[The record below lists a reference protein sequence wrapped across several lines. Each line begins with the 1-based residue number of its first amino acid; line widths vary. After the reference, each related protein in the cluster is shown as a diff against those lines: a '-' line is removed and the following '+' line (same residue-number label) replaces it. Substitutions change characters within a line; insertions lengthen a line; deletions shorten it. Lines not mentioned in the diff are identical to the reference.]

1 MCLKLS
7 SEREGGVLSEGGEQE
22 EEDSSRDGA
31 SRRAQ
36 AHRLRP
42 ALPKPSRA
50 MSEIRRKLVIVG
62 DGACGKTCLL
72 IVFSK
77 GTFPEVRIF
86 TADPR
91 CGRGESVAIAAREY
105 NTRVADVVVDGKRV
119 ELALWDTAGQE
130 DYDRLRP
137 LSYPDSHVILI
148 CFAVDSPDSLDNV
161 QEKWISE
168 VLHFCSGL
176 PIILVGCKKD
186 LRNDPKTIDELR
198 RTGQRPVTPQ
208 EGEMVRQK
216 IGATRYLECSAR
228 TGEGVREVFETAT
241 RLALLS
247 SKGRKKS
254 GNTMADIFGLR
265 GERYA
270 FLRLAPPP
278 SYVAGA
284 GRGAQGFTTRSDIGP
299 AREQVQEDEGPK
311 EEEYNPDQFQ
321 DPENETGLFAGT
333 VYEADDEE
341 ADRIYEAVDAKIDER
356 RRARREQREREEAEQ
371 LLKDR
376 PTIQSQFAD
385 LKRGLADMSEDDW
398 YNLPEVSNMIGNRV
412 KKPRLEGRSY
422 VVPDSVIVGNRDK
435 GALESALAEE
445 QMKDGF
451 QTPADAL
458 TDFAEI
464 GQAREKM
471 LSIKLEQAGTDSALG
486 STNIDPKGYLTG
498 LDSQLLKTSSE
509 IGDIK
514 RARALLQSLTKTNPK
529 HAPGWVAAAWLENV
543 AGKQVAARKIIA
555 EGCEQCPKNEDV
567 WLCASELNTNENAKI
582 ILANAV
588 QELPQSVRI
597 WMRAV
602 ELEHDVKA
610 KKRVLRKALEYIP
623 ASVKLWKETV
633 ELEENPDDARI
644 LLARA
649 VEVIPH
655 SQELWLALARLE
667 TPERARAVLNKARKA
682 IPTSHEIWIAAG
694 RLQEQEGNVA
704 QVDAIIA
711 TGVASLKKNQAELSR
726 EQWLAEAE
734 RAEQQ
739 GSTVTAQAIVK
750 ATIHL
755 DVDEEDRQAVWM
767 DDAETMTN
775 KGMIATA
782 RAIYAYALN
791 VFPQKQ
797 SIWRKAADLEKHH
810 GERETLL
817 ALLNRAVESVPQA
830 EVLWLMAAKESWLSG
845 DVDGARQILSRAFEA
860 NPDSEGIWLAA
871 VKLEAENGQIE
882 AAKQLMQR
890 AREVS
895 GTQRIWVKS
904 AVFERTHSDNT
915 AALQMVKDGLKVYPA
930 SAKLHM
936 MQAQLLQAQT
946 PPNLAAAREALAA
959 GVRKCPTSVPLWIMA
974 SRLEE
979 QAGVRIKARA
989 LLEKARNVNPKS
1001 DELWLESVK
1010 VEERDGSGAAKAMLA
1025 RALQT
1030 LPASGLLHSYSVWQE
1045 PRPTRK
1051 TRSVDA
1057 LKKTNNAP
1065 AVIVTVA
1072 RLFWGE
1078 RKVEKA
1084 RDWFGRAVAADG
1096 DYGDAWAWWWKFE
1109 KQHGTDE
1116 HRQLVLEKCIAAD
1129 PHHGHVWP
1137 AIAKDP
1143 KNVGKDIK
1151 AVLDLTADAL
1161 EG

>member
-1 MCLKLS
+1 
-7 SEREGGVLSEGGEQE
+7 
-22 EEDSSRDGA
+22 
-31 SRRAQ
+31 
-36 AHRLRP
+36 
-42 ALPKPSRA
+42 
-50 MSEIRRKLVIVG
+50 
-62 DGACGKTCLL
+62 
-72 IVFSK
+72 
-77 GTFPEVRIF
+77 
-86 TADPR
+86 
-91 CGRGESVAIAAREY
+91 
-105 NTRVADVVVDGKRV
+105 
-119 ELALWDTAGQE
+119 
-130 DYDRLRP
+130 
-137 LSYPDSHVILI
+137 
-148 CFAVDSPDSLDNV
+148 
-161 QEKWISE
+161 
-168 VLHFCSGL
+168 
-176 PIILVGCKKD
+176 
-186 LRNDPKTIDELR
+186 
-198 RTGQRPVTPQ
+198 
-208 EGEMVRQK
+208 
-216 IGATRYLECSAR
+216 
-228 TGEGVREVFETAT
+228 
-241 RLALLS
+241 
-247 SKGRKKS
+247 
-254 GNTMADIFGLR
+254 MADIFGLR
-265 GERYA
+265 GDRYA

-299 AREQVQEDEGPK
+299 ARTQVEEGAEGEGGEQRK
-311 EEEYNPDQFQ
+311 EEEYDPERYQ

-333 VYEADDEE
+333 VYEQDDEE
-341 ADRIYEAVDAKIDER
+341 ADKIYDAVDAKIDER
-356 RRARREQREREEAEQ
+356 RRARREQREREEAAQ
-371 LLKDR
+371 ALKER

-385 LKRGLADMSEDDW
+385 LKRGLAGMSESEW
-398 YNLPEVSNMIGNRV
+398 ENLPEVSNMVGNRV

-422 VVPDSVIVGNRDK
+422 VVPDSILVGARDSTMT
-435 GALESALAEE
+435 ESSLADE
-445 QMKDGF
+445 QMQDGLR
-451 QTPADAL
+451 TPASEAL

-471 LSIKLEQAGTDSALG
+471 LSIKLEQAAGSGIASSLGSSGGGGGAGGAAGGGGGKGGDSAFG
-486 STNIDPKGYLTG
+486 STNVDPKGYLTG

-514 RARALLQSLTKTNPK
+514 RARALLQSLCKTNPK

-567 WLCASELNTNENAKI
+567 WICASELNTNENAKV
-582 ILANAV
+582 ILANAI

-602 ELEHDVKA
+602 ELETDVKA

-633 ELEENPDDARI
+633 KLEDNPEDARI

-667 TPERARAVLNKARKA
+667 TPDRARQVLNKARKA

-694 RLQEQEGNVA
+694 RLQEQEGNTE

-711 TGVASLKKNQAELSR
+711 NGCAALKKNGAELSR

-734 RAEQQ
+734 RAEAQ
-739 GSTVTAQAIVK
+739 GSPVTAQAIVK
-750 ATIHL
+750 ATLHL
-755 DVDEEDRQAVWM
+755 DVEEEDRQAVWV
-767 DDAETMTN
+767 DDAETMAG
-775 KGMIATA
+775 KGKVATA
-782 RAIYAYALN
+782 RAIYAYALK

-797 SIWRKAADLEKHH
+797 SIWRKAAELEKLH
-810 GERETLL
+810 GDRETLL

-830 EVLWLMAAKESWLSG
+830 EVLWLMAAKESWLGG
-845 DVDGARQILSRAFEA
+845 DVDGARAILSRAFEV

-871 VKLEAENGQIE
+871 TKLEAENGEIE
-882 AAKQLMQR
+882 AARQLMQR

-895 GTQRIWVKS
+895 GTERIWVKS
-904 AVFERTHSDNT
+904 AVFERTHST
-915 AALQMVKDGLKVYPA
+915 PEAALTMVKDGLKAYP
-930 SAKLHM
+930 SSPKLHM
-936 MQAQLLQAQT
+936 MHAQLLLSAT
-946 PPNLAAAREALAA
+946 PPLIPQAREALAL
-959 GVRKCPTSVPLWIMA
+959 GVRKCPTAVPLWIMA

-989 LLEKARNVNPKS
+989 LLEKARNLNPKS
-1001 DELWLESVK
+1001 EEVWLESVK
-1010 VEERDGSGAAKAMLA
+1010 VEERDGSGAAKPMLA

-1030 LPASGLLHSYSVWQE
+1030 LPASGLLHCHSVWSE

-1051 TRSVDA
+1051 TRSIDA
-1057 LKKTNNAP
+1057 LKKTNNSP

-1072 RLFWGE
+1072 RLFWAE

-1084 RDWFGRAVAADG
+1084 RDWFGRAVGADG

-1116 HRQLVLEKCIAAD
+1116 HRQALLEKCIAAD

-1137 AIAKDP
+1137 AVAKDP
-1143 KNVGKDIK
+1143 KNVGKDLKEILQL
-1151 AVLDLTADAL
+1151 ASQQVEARTSGASA
-1161 EG
+1161 

>member
-1 MCLKLS
+1 
-7 SEREGGVLSEGGEQE
+7 
-22 EEDSSRDGA
+22 
-31 SRRAQ
+31 
-36 AHRLRP
+36 
-42 ALPKPSRA
+42 
-50 MSEIRRKLVIVG
+50 
-62 DGACGKTCLL
+62 
-72 IVFSK
+72 
-77 GTFPEVRIF
+77 
-86 TADPR
+86 
-91 CGRGESVAIAAREY
+91 
-105 NTRVADVVVDGKRV
+105 
-119 ELALWDTAGQE
+119 
-130 DYDRLRP
+130 
-137 LSYPDSHVILI
+137 
-148 CFAVDSPDSLDNV
+148 
-161 QEKWISE
+161 
-168 VLHFCSGL
+168 
-176 PIILVGCKKD
+176 
-186 LRNDPKTIDELR
+186 
-198 RTGQRPVTPQ
+198 
-208 EGEMVRQK
+208 
-216 IGATRYLECSAR
+216 
-228 TGEGVREVFETAT
+228 
-241 RLALLS
+241 
-247 SKGRKKS
+247 
-254 GNTMADIFGLR
+254 MADIFGLR
-265 GERYA
+265 GDRYA

-299 AREQVQEDEGPK
+299 AREQVAEGEDAAPK

-341 ADRIYEAVDAKIDER
+341 ADRIYDAVDAKIDER
-356 RRARREQREREEAEQ
+356 RRARREAREKQEAAQ
-371 LLKDR
+371 LLAER

-385 LKRGLADMSEDDW
+385 LKRGLADMSEDEW
-398 YNLPEVSNMIGNRV
+398 YNLPEVSNLIGNRV

-422 VVPDSVIVGNRDK
+422 VVPDSILVGNRDQN
-435 GALESALAEE
+435 ALESSLAEE
-445 QMKDGF
+445 EMKGGM
-451 QTPADAL
+451 QTPADAM

-471 LSIKLEQAGTDSALG
+471 LAIKLEQAGTDSALG

-498 LDSQLLKTSSE
+498 LDSQLLKTSTE

-543 AGKQVAARKIIA
+543 AGKQVAARKLIA
-555 EGCEQCPKNEDV
+555 EGCDHCPKSEDV
-567 WLCASELNTNENAKI
+567 WLCASELNTNENAKV

-602 ELEHDVKA
+602 ELENDVKA

-633 ELEENPDDARI
+633 KLEENPEDARV

-649 VEVIPH
+649 VEVIPQ

-667 TPERARAVLNKARKA
+667 TPDRARQVLNKARKT

-694 RLQEQEGNVA
+694 RLQEQEGNIA

-711 TGVASLKKNQAELSR
+711 NGVAALKKNGAELSR

-739 GSTVTAQAIVK
+739 GSTVTAQAIIK

-755 DVDEEDRQAVWM
+755 DVDEEDRQVIWL
-767 DDAETMTN
+767 DDAETMAN
-775 KGMIATA
+775 KGMVACA
-782 RAIYAYALN
+782 RAIYAYALK
-791 VFPQKQ
+791 VYPQKQ
-797 SIWRKAADLEKHH
+797 SLWRKAADLEKQH
-810 GERETLL
+810 GDRASLL
-817 ALLNRAVESVPQA
+817 ALLERAVESVPQA
-830 EVLWLMAAKESWLSG
+830 EVLWLMAAKESWNGG
-845 DVDGARQILSRAFEA
+845 DVDGARQILSRAFES

-871 VKLEAENGQIE
+871 VKLEAENGEIV

-895 GTQRIWVKS
+895 GTERIWVKS
-904 AVFERTHSDNT
+904 AVFERTHSNAA
-915 AALQMVKDGLKVYPA
+915 AALDMVKQGLKIYPT

-936 MQAQLLQAQT
+936 MHAQLLQAQT
-946 PPNLAAAREALAA
+946 PPNVSAAREALAV
-959 GVRKCPTSVPLWIMA
+959 GLRKCPTATPLWIMA

-979 QAGVRIKARA
+979 NAGLRIKARA
-989 LLEKARNVNPKS
+989 LLEKGRSLNPKS

-1010 VEERDGSGAAKAMLA
+1010 VEQRDGSGAYKPMLA
-1025 RALQT
+1025 RALQA
-1030 LPASGLLHSYSVWQE
+1030 LPASGLLHSYSVWLE

-1057 LKKTNNAP
+1057 LKKTNNSP
-1065 AVIVTVA
+1065 PVIVTVA
-1072 RLFWGE
+1072 RLFWAE

-1084 RDWFGRAVAADG
+1084 RDWFGRAVAADP

-1109 KQHGTDE
+1109 KQHGTE
-1116 HRQLVLEKCIAAD
+1116 EYRAALKEKCLAAD
-1129 PHHGHVWP
+1129 PRHGQIWP
-1137 AIAKDP
+1137 AIIKDP
-1143 KNVGKDIK
+1143 ENVGKDLP
-1151 AVLDLTADAL
+1151 ALLDLASDAL
-1161 EG
+1161 EEGS

>member
-1 MCLKLS
+1 
-7 SEREGGVLSEGGEQE
+7 
-22 EEDSSRDGA
+22 
-31 SRRAQ
+31 
-36 AHRLRP
+36 
-42 ALPKPSRA
+42 
-50 MSEIRRKLVIVG
+50 
-62 DGACGKTCLL
+62 
-72 IVFSK
+72 
-77 GTFPEVRIF
+77 
-86 TADPR
+86 
-91 CGRGESVAIAAREY
+91 
-105 NTRVADVVVDGKRV
+105 
-119 ELALWDTAGQE
+119 
-130 DYDRLRP
+130 
-137 LSYPDSHVILI
+137 
-148 CFAVDSPDSLDNV
+148 
-161 QEKWISE
+161 
-168 VLHFCSGL
+168 
-176 PIILVGCKKD
+176 
-186 LRNDPKTIDELR
+186 
-198 RTGQRPVTPQ
+198 
-208 EGEMVRQK
+208 
-216 IGATRYLECSAR
+216 
-228 TGEGVREVFETAT
+228 
-241 RLALLS
+241 
-247 SKGRKKS
+247 
-254 GNTMADIFGLR
+254 MADIFGLR

-464 GQAREKM
+464 GQARGKM

-633 ELEENPDDARI
+633 KLEENQDDARI

-711 TGVASLKKNQAELSR
+711 TGVASLRKLHVELSR

-755 DVDEEDRQAVWM
+755 DVDEDDRQAVWM

-797 SIWRKAADLEKHH
+797 SIWRKAADLEKHR
-810 GERETLL
+810 GDRETLL

-895 GTQRIWVKS
+895 GTERIWVKS
-904 AVFERTHSDNT
+904 AVFERTHSDNA

-936 MQAQLLQAQT
+936 MHAQLLQAQI

-1010 VEERDGSGAAKAMLA
+1010 VEERDGSGAAKPMLA

-1057 LKKTNNAP
+1057 LKKTNNAS

-1072 RLFWGE
+1072 RLFWAE

-1084 RDWFGRAVAADG
+1084 RDWFGRAVAADR

-1116 HRQLVLEKCIAAD
+1116 HRQLLLEKCIAAD
-1129 PHHGHVWP
+1129 PHHGYVWP
-1137 AIAKDP
+1137 TVTKDP
-1143 KNVGKDIK
+1143 KNVGEDVK
-1151 AVLDLTADAL
+1151 AILDLTAETL

>member
-1 MCLKLS
+1 
-7 SEREGGVLSEGGEQE
+7 
-22 EEDSSRDGA
+22 
-31 SRRAQ
+31 
-36 AHRLRP
+36 
-42 ALPKPSRA
+42 
-50 MSEIRRKLVIVG
+50 
-62 DGACGKTCLL
+62 
-72 IVFSK
+72 
-77 GTFPEVRIF
+77 
-86 TADPR
+86 
-91 CGRGESVAIAAREY
+91 
-105 NTRVADVVVDGKRV
+105 
-119 ELALWDTAGQE
+119 
-130 DYDRLRP
+130 
-137 LSYPDSHVILI
+137 
-148 CFAVDSPDSLDNV
+148 
-161 QEKWISE
+161 
-168 VLHFCSGL
+168 
-176 PIILVGCKKD
+176 
-186 LRNDPKTIDELR
+186 
-198 RTGQRPVTPQ
+198 
-208 EGEMVRQK
+208 
-216 IGATRYLECSAR
+216 
-228 TGEGVREVFETAT
+228 
-241 RLALLS
+241 
-247 SKGRKKS
+247 
-254 GNTMADIFGLR
+254 MADIFGLR
-265 GERYA
+265 GDRYA

-299 AREQVQEDEGPK
+299 AREQVAEGEEAAPK

-341 ADRIYEAVDAKIDER
+341 ADRIYEAVDARIDER
-356 RRARREQREREEAEQ
+356 RRARREAREKEEAAQ
-371 LLKDR
+371 LLAER

-385 LKRGLADMSEDDW
+385 LKRGLADMSEDEW
-398 YNLPEVSNMIGNRV
+398 YNLPEVSNLIGNRV

-422 VVPDSVIVGNRDK
+422 VVPDSILVGNRDQN
-435 GALESALAEE
+435 ALESSLAEE
-445 QMKDGF
+445 EMKGGL
-451 QTPADAL
+451 QTPADAM

-498 LDSQLLKTSSE
+498 LDSQLLKTSTE

-543 AGKQVAARKIIA
+543 AGKQVAARKLIA
-555 EGCEQCPKNEDV
+555 EGCERCPKSEDV
-567 WLCASELNTNENAKI
+567 WLCASELNTNENAKV
-582 ILANAV
+582 ILANAI

-602 ELEHDVKA
+602 ELENDVKA

-633 ELEENPDDARI
+633 KLEENPEDARV

-667 TPERARAVLNKARKA
+667 TPDRARQVLNKARKT

-694 RLQEQEGNVA
+694 RLQEQEGNIA

-711 TGVASLKKNQAELSR
+711 NGVAALKKNGAELSR

-739 GSTVTAQAIVK
+739 GSTVTAQAIIK

-755 DVDEEDRQAVWM
+755 DLDEEDRQAVWM
-767 DDAETMTN
+767 DDAETMAN
-775 KGMIATA
+775 KGMVASA

-791 VFPQKQ
+791 VYPQKQ
-797 SIWRKAADLEKHH
+797 SLWRKAADLEKQH
-810 GERETLL
+810 GDHASLL
-817 ALLNRAVESVPQA
+817 ALLERAVESVPQA
-830 EVLWLMAAKESWLSG
+830 EVLWLMAAKESWNAG
-845 DVDGARQILSRAFEA
+845 DVDGARQILSRAFES

-895 GTQRIWVKS
+895 GTERIWVKS
-904 AVFERTHSDNT
+904 AVFERTHSDAA
-915 AALQMVKDGLKVYPA
+915 AALDMVKQGLKIYPS

-936 MQAQLLQAQT
+936 MHAQLLQAQT
-946 PPNLAAAREALAA
+946 PPNVSAARDALAA
-959 GVRKCPTSVPLWIMA
+959 GLRKCPTATPLWIMA

-979 QAGVRIKARA
+979 QAGLRIKARA
-989 LLEKARNVNPKS
+989 LLEKGRTLNPKS
-1001 DELWLESVK
+1001 EELWLESVQ
-1010 VEERDGSGAAKAMLA
+1010 VEQRDGSGAHKPMLA
-1025 RALQT
+1025 RALQA
-1030 LPASGLLHSYSVWQE
+1030 LPSSGLLHSYSVWLE

-1065 AVIVTVA
+1065 SVIVTVA
-1072 RLFWGE
+1072 RLFWAE
-1078 RKVEKA
+1078 RKIEKA
-1084 RDWFGRAVAADG
+1084 RDWFGRAVAADP

-1109 KQHGTDE
+1109 KQHGTEE
-1116 HRQLVLEKCIAAD
+1116 HRAALKDKCVAAD
-1129 PHHGHVWP
+1129 PRHGQIWP
-1137 AIAKDP
+1137 TILKDP
-1143 KNVGKDIK
+1143 ENVGKDVP
-1151 AVLDLTADAL
+1151 ALLDLASEAL
-1161 EG
+1161 EDAP